1 MRITFK
7 QNPRETGLRS
17 VGAGPRGYR
26 INLDGKDVG
35 SVGALGG
42 GAFNG
47 PMRGWFY
54 VVSGDDFTYRNTCG
68 EIGRSLDEAKAA
80 AKAYI
85 VEQVA
90 GRSGRKDGTP

>member
-7 QNPRETGLRS
+7 KNPQETGLRS

-35 SVGALGG
+35 SVSALGG
-42 GAFNG
+42 SAFNG

-54 VVSGDDFTYRNTCG
+54 VVSGDGFAYRNTCN
-68 EIGRSLDEAKAA
+68 EVGRSLDEAKAA
-80 AKAYI
+80 AKACI
-85 VEQVA
+85 IAQVA
-90 GRSGRKDGTP
+90 VRT